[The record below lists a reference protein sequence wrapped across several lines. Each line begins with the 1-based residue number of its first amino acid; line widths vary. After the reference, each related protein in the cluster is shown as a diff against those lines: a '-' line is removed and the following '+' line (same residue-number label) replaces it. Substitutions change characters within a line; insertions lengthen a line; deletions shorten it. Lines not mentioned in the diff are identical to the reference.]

1 MEGIRLSQQRSE
13 QSKKLDAIKERKIQE
28 LRQVGIPDKYV
39 KEIERQVHSKPKNSF
54 SMSKK

>member
-1 MEGIRLSQQRSE
+1 MEGVRLSQQRSE

-28 LRQVGIPDKYV
+28 LRQVGVPDKYV
-39 KEIERQVHSKPKNSF
+39 KEIERQIHSKTKNSF